1 MIETF
6 KLFLDDIADPSQR
19 ERTEEVLNWIANKY
33 PKLSQRIAWNQP
45 MFTDHGTFI
54 IGFSISKLHLACTP
68 EMAGIM
74 HFSEDIKNAG
84 YEHSMMLVKF
94 PWKKA
99 VDYDL
104 LAKMI
109 EFNITD
115 KADVQT
121 FWRK

>member
-6 KLFLDDIADPSQR
+6 KPFLDEVADPSQR
-19 ERTEEVLNWIANKY
+19 ERTEEVLRWIAHKY
-33 PKLSQRIAWNQP
+33 PQLGQRIAWNQP

-54 IGFSISKLHLACTP
+54 IGFSISKHHLACTP
-68 EMAGIM
+68 EMAGMI
-74 HFSEDIKNAG
+74 HFSEDIKKAG
-84 YEHSMMLVKF
+84 FEQSMMLVKF
-94 PWKKA
+94 PWKKPI
-99 VDYDL
+99 DYAL

-109 EFNITD
+109 EFNIAD